1 MNRRWSG
8 DWYSADCSVT
18 ILSVLIRSMQEYPV
32 LKPCCSFLMPLLIL
46 PVILLSIILEKS
58 LFTVL
63 SSVIPL
69 QLLHVFKSP
78 FFATLIITPIFQS
91 LGNPSSC
98 QILINSGNTMSMC
111 VRLLLVTVP
120 KFGLFQV
127 FYCSLDYLLP
137 LSILLC
143 WVVMCLHSVLLFS
156 LLLWQLLYYIYDS
169 NFCF

>member
-1 MNRRWSG
+1 
-8 DWYSADCSVT
+8 
-18 ILSVLIRSMQEYPV
+18 MQEYPV

-98 QILINSGNTMSMC
+98 QILINSGNTMSADVC
-111 VRLLLVTVP
+111 ASTFSNSP
-120 KFGLFQV
+120 EIWAISG
-127 FYCSLDYLLP
+127 
-137 LSILLC
+137 
-143 WVVMCLHSVLLFS
+143 VLLFFRLFIATINSSMLGGYVFTFSSIILSSS
-156 LLLWQLLYYIYDS
+156 LAIAILYL
-169 NFCF
+169 